1 VSFDISNHGVGSP
14 RAMTATRNG
23 RDVPGTRTMADSNSK
38 KIRVLTAD
46 DHPMMRE
53 SLGFILEKQSDICL
67 VGEAAN
73 GAEAIAK
80 TSELHPDV
88 ILMDLQMP
96 EMDGLEAITTIQ
108 ALHPDIHTIV
118 LTTYPGDARAARA
131 LALGAKAYIL
141 KSAPISQILY
151 AIRAAASGRSIID
164 ANVAQEIARFRGTE
178 SLTAREISILKL
190 VRQGLRNSQIGKVL
204 NISEE
209 TVKSRIKSAL
219 AKLGARDRTQ
229 AVTVAMRRGFLEADC
244 PLGWA
249 GGEGGRLGNQSG
261 LVEKAAASCLG
272 NSSWRHDNKG

>member
-1 VSFDISNHGVGSP
+1 
-14 RAMTATRNG
+14 
-23 RDVPGTRTMADSNSK
+23 MAHTNAK

-53 SLGFILEKQSDICL
+53 SLGFMLEKQTDICW

-96 EMDGLEAITTIQ
+96 EVDGLEAIAAIRK
-108 ALHPDIHTIV
+108 LHPACRIIV

-131 LALGAKAYIL
+131 LAMGATAYLL
-141 KSAPISQILY
+141 KSAPIDQILG

-164 ANVAQEIARFRGTE
+164 AKVAHDIERFRGTE
-178 SLTAREISILKL
+178 SLTAREITILKL
-190 VRQGLRNSQIGKVL
+190 VREGLRNSQIGRTL

-209 TVKSRIKSAL
+209 TVKTRIKSAL
-219 AKLGARDRTQ
+219 AKLSAGDRTQ
-229 AVTVAMRRGFLEADC
+229 AVTVAMRRGFLEADH
-244 PLGWA
+244 PLP
-249 GGEGGRLGNQSG
+249 
-261 LVEKAAASCLG
+261 
-272 NSSWRHDNKG
+272 